1 MESMS
6 IKELSNRVKMI
17 HCTSDSIRRGR
28 GMRQNNIEIQ
38 KSRPDP
44 QFIFASRGV
53 FPLACPP
60 SFWRDLPFNDPFP
73 GCRNVAISIP
83 DPDLR
88 LG

>member
-44 QFIFASRGV
+44 QLMSLFSILTLASRPFLLIVLLPHFPSLV
-53 FPLACPP
+53 F
-60 SFWRDLPFNDPFP
+60 
-73 GCRNVAISIP
+73 
-83 DPDLR
+83 
-88 LG
+88 